1 MFRSLSTWVSS
12 LRPVRDAGG
21 AGGGGAPTL
30 RLRDATSPPR
40 PSRRAPLRSF
50 ATPMRVAGIALVLLA
65 AAGYAAVYSGT
76 TERTPVVVVTRDLP
90 TGAVVAASDLRVGEL
105 AGDRSVLD
113 GLVPEAD
120 LADVV
125 GRRLAAPVTEGA
137 PLPRAALTRPVSD
150 AAAFTLT
157 VPAIRLG
164 NVQVGDRVTV
174 LATHGAGS
182 GRAQTRAVARGLQV
196 LSLGSTAGSFDRSTA
211 TVPVV
216 VAITDPSI
224 AANLALAN
232 DAARVSLLLEG
243 RRGATTRIPA
253 AAEATLP

>member
-1 MFRSLSTWVSS
+1 MFRSLTTRVSS
-12 LRPVRDAGG
+12 LRPARDVA
-21 AGGGGAPTL
+21 ANGAPAL
-30 RLRDATSPPR
+30 RLRDDAAPPR
-40 PSRRAPLRSF
+40 PSRQPSLRNF
-50 ATPMRVAGIALVLLA
+50 ATPMRIAGIALVLLA
-65 AAGYAAVYSGT
+65 AAGYAAVYSAT
-76 TERTPVVVVTRDLP
+76 TERTPIVVVTRDLP

-113 GLVPEAD
+113 GLVSEAD
-120 LADVV
+120 LAGIV

-137 PLPRAALTRPVSD
+137 PLPRAALTQPVSD
-150 AAAFTLT
+150 DAAFTLT

-182 GRAQTRAVARGLQV
+182 GRAQSRAVARGLPV
-196 LSLGSTAGSFDRSTA
+196 LSLGSAAGSFDRTTA

-216 VAITDPSI
+216 VAVSDPSI
-224 AANLALAN
+224 AASLALAN

-243 RRGATTRIPA
+243 RRGTTTRIPA
-253 AAEATLP
+253 AAETTAP

>member
-1 MFRSLSTWVSS
+1 MFRSRSTFVSS
-12 LRPVRDAGG
+12 LRPAREADA
-21 AGGGGAPTL
+21 AGGGAPQL
-30 RLRDATSPPR
+30 RLRDGASPPR
-40 PSRRAPLRSF
+40 PSRQASLRTF

-76 TERTPVVVVTRDLP
+76 TQRTPVVVVTRDLP
-90 TGAVVAASDLRVGEL
+90 AGAVVAASDLRVGEL

-113 GLVPEAD
+113 GLVPDAD
-120 LADVV
+120 LAEIV
-125 GRRLAAPVTEGA
+125 GRRLAAPVTQGA
-137 PLPRAALTRPVSD
+137 PLPSAALTRPVSD
-150 AAAFTLT
+150 DASFTLT

-164 NVQVGDRVTV
+164 NVQVGDRVTI

-182 GRAQTRAVARGLQV
+182 GRAQTRAIARGLQV
-196 LSLGSTAGSFDRSTA
+196 LSLGSAAGSVDRATA

-216 VAITDPSI
+216 VAIPDASI
-224 AANLALAN
+224 AADLALAN

-253 AAEATLP
+253 AAEATTP